1 MFHAGVLVMWSTEH
15 LERVMSNIAVDPS
28 SQNIQTQIMSLAED
42 ECQTLRNV
50 LLNIERFIYQREEV
64 FEQIT
69 ETNFQK

>member
-1 MFHAGVLVMWSTEH
+1 MWSTEH